1 MDLQLTWYV
10 LVAVLIA
17 GYAVLDGYDLGI
29 GALYPFLAHGTGER
43 ASLRTS
49 IGPYWDGNEV
59 WLITG
64 GGALFAA
71 FPPVY
76 AMTFSGFYLAI
87 MLVLF
92 GLILRAVALEFR
104 HRDEG
109 RAAVWDAAFFVGS
122 LVPALLFGVAAGN
135 IIRGVPLD
143 ANGDYAGT
151 FWGLLNPF
159 ALLVG
164 VTGLAMFISH
174 GAVWAALKTEG
185 PLQRR
190 SLRTFSGAHLLF
202 VALVAGLTVYTAVAV
217 SEQFK
222 HNLTR
227 PMGWVMIAALVIGIA
242 ATRVALARANP
253 RAAFLGSAA
262 GIVALVGLAAVGNYP
277 YLVPA
282 RGASAIDGLAVHG
295 ASSSALTL
303 KVMLIIAVIGLPIVL
318 AYSVFVYR
326 TFKGRVGPGT
336 ADY

>member
-1 MDLQLTWYV
+1 MDLQLTWYI
-10 LVAVLIA
+10 LIAVLIA
-17 GYAVLDGYDLGI
+17 GYAVLDGYDLGV
-29 GALYPFLAHGTGER
+29 GVLYPFLSRNKGER
-43 ASLRTS
+43 AMLRSS

-109 RAAVWDAAFFVGS
+109 RAAVWDAAFFIGS

-135 IIRGVPLD
+135 IIRGVPLT
-143 ANGDYAGT
+143 ANGDYAGS

-159 ALLVG
+159 ALLVR
-164 VTGLAMFISH
+164 VAGLVMFISH
-174 GAVWAALKTEG
+174 GAIWAALKTEG
-185 PLQRR
+185 ELHVR
-190 SLRTFSGAHLLF
+190 SLLVFRWAHLLF
-202 VALVAGLTVYTAVAV
+202 VALVAGLTAYTAVEV
-217 SEQFK
+217 SDHVK

-227 PMGWVMIAALVIGIA
+227 PMGWVMIAALALSIV
-242 ATRVALARANP
+242 ATRVALAAKKDRGS
-253 RAAFLGSAA
+253 FVGSAA
-262 GIVALVGLAAVGNYP
+262 SIVALVGLAAVGDYP

-282 RGASAIDGLAVHG
+282 RGSSALDGLAVHG

-303 KVMLIIAVIGLPIVL
+303 KVMLIVAVIGMPIVL
-318 AYSVFVYR
+318 GYSVFVYR
-326 TFKGRVGPGT
+326 TFRGRIRTDT
-336 ADY
+336 AEY